1 MCGLARVCC
10 RVVTIADVAV
20 KITPTSVVRS
30 ACKEVTALTRLNNAH
45 IVQLLGVQV
54 DMAKERVYMVMEL
67 CHGGELFDRIAE
79 CGGLVENEAR
89 RYFVQIVHALAHCH
103 EKHVYHRDLKPEN
116 ILLDAEDN
124 AKVADFGLAAVYR
137 HVSGGAGYLQHT
149 KVGSVMYAAPEVLV
163 STATSGYDASC
174 ADTWSLGVI
183 LFSMLSGTLP
193 FTCAAASKCKRY
205 AAVMRHGISVMCPE
219 HLSPQVTTLLSQLL
233 HPDPGQ
239 RITPMQALQS
249 EWVLGGAVDWP
260 SHLLGLNRRADDSG
274 VRSWTITMAV
284 PTHHLHALP
293 SVGASPAE
301 QQRSQPPPQQQQQQ
315 QQQPPPSGGAPPPAG
330 AGTGTGA
337 ASGALAGVAAEA
349 TEAMV
354 TDSTPSAP
362 SSVGAA
368 SSATDALPPQRGSP
382 CTPRGP
388 YSSSSGSCASGSG
401 SGCGAAAPGGASSAA
416 NLLASPAKRKREA
429 DPGGT
434 AAAAAGDASASAECA
449 GDSGTPSLNAL
460 PLCGCV
466 SEYIER
472 WGWGTLPQGTEQM
485 LRDILQTLCAR
496 AQPRTQP
503 ATARPRTPAQMA
515 ARPHA
520 RKRSPSPT
528 ASAHARTRKDLYGVA
543 CLPRCETAPPPPT
556 RPSALPDT
564 KASFFFGLARAPRQ
578 SMGLRYR
585 LEEYSSLSPS
595 GPGLLPT
602 DATADGG
609 AVLQAGTVG
618 GSMQPPPPARTTHRL
633 ALNILF

>member
-1 MCGLARVCC
+1 MASAASCSSSEQYAAEAPGGGACSSLPEEAGRPMYTPDGRYRIDGSEIGLLGSGAHG
-10 RVVTIADVAV
+10 VVRIAQHVETHEYVAV

-485 LRDILQTLCAR
+485 LRDILQTL
-496 AQPRTQP
+496 
-503 ATARPRTPAQMA
+503 
-515 ARPHA
+515 
-520 RKRSPSPT
+520 
-528 ASAHARTRKDLYGVA
+528 
-543 CLPRCETAPPPPT
+543 
-556 RPSALPDT
+556 
-564 KASFFFGLARAPRQ
+564 Q